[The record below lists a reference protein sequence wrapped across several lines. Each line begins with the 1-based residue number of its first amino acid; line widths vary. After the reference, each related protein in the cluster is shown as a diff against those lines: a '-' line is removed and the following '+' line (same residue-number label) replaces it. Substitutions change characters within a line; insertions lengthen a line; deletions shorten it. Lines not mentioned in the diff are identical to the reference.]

1 VFSLLWFLI
10 VGLIAG
16 WLAGVIMKGSGYGI
30 VGDIV
35 IGIIGA
41 LIGGHVLGWLG
52 IVAYGFVGSLIT
64 ALVGAIILIFIIR
77 LIKRA

>member
-1 VFSLLWFLI
+1 MSLLWFLL

-16 WLAGVIMKGSGYGI
+16 WLAGLIMRGSGYGI
-30 VGDIV
+30 IGAIV

-52 IVAYGFVGSLIT
+52 IYAGGLIGSICT
-64 ALVGAIILIFIIR
+64 ALVGAIILIFLIR
-77 LIKRA
+77 LVKRA

>member
-1 VFSLLWFLI
+1 MSLLWFLL

-16 WLAGVIMKGSGYGI
+16 WLAGLIMRGSGYGI
-30 VGDIV
+30 IGDIV

-52 IVAYGFVGSLIT
+52 IHAGGLIGSICT
-64 ALVGAIILIFIIR
+64 ALVGAIILIFLIR
-77 LIKRA
+77 LVKRA

>member
-1 VFSLLWFLI
+1 MSLLWFLL

-16 WLAGVIMKGSGYGI
+16 WLAGLIMRGSGYGI
-30 VGDIV
+30 IGDIV

-52 IVAYGFVGSLIT
+52 IYAGGLIGSICT
-64 ALVGAIILIFIIR
+64 ALVGAIILIFLIR
-77 LIKRA
+77 LVKRA